1 VAGNL
6 LFFLLLL
13 KASFLSSGGLSNLP
27 SVHQDL
33 ISRQWAHE
41 GQFVEALAI
50 GQLAPG
56 PTGLWVVALGYLTR
70 GTAGALLAAAAITIP
85 PLLALP
91 MDRVYRR
98 LANHRAVEG
107 FVFGLILAAAGSV
120 MAVLVGALKSYG
132 VDAVTVFILA
142 ASVVLVGHRVLPRGL
157 VLLLSAAVGV
167 AVWAPR

>member
-1 VAGNL
+1 MAGNL

-13 KASFLSSGGLSNLP
+13 KASFLSSGGLANLP

-56 PTGLWVVALGYLTR
+56 PTGLWVVALGYLAR
-70 GTAGALLAAAAITIP
+70 GPSGALLAAGAITIP

-91 MDRVYRR
+91 MDRLYRR

-120 MAVLVGALKSYG
+120 MAVLAEALRSYG
-132 VDAVTVFILA
+132 VDLATVLIFT
-142 ASVVLVGHRVLPRGL
+142 ASVVLVGRRILPRGFI
-157 VLLLSAAVGV
+157 LLLSAAVGF
-167 AVWAPR
+167 AVWVPR